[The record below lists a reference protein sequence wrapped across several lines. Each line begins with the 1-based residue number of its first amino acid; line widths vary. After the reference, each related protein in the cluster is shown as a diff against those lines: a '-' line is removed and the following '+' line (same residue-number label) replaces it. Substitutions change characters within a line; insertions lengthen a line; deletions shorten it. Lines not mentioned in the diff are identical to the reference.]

1 VRQELETCASTSKVV
16 ATTSPALNPPRPS
29 RRDTLV
35 EAQLFY
41 KVKRIWIA
49 TYRNT
54 SSIIEADR
62 AAGRSLVPTREMH
75 RLPEKLAFLRAN
87 DLSFFADRE

>member
-1 VRQELETCASTSKVV
+1 MSLAYL
-16 ATTSPALNPPRPS
+16 PL

-35 EAQLFY
+35 EAVRFY
-41 KVKRIWIA
+41 KVTRIWIA

-62 AAGRSLVPTREMH
+62 AAGPSIVPNREEH
-75 RLPEKLAFLRAN
+75 RLPEKLEFLRAN
-87 DLSFFADRE
+87 RLSFFADQERRRWRRS